1 MSKSHI
7 STDSSK
13 IKRSSL
19 DEMGEALKGHLERHG
34 ASVFASGSHYLIEVK
49 GGDEASQSWMREGNE
64 RAVGEEGGAVR
75 LVYRMMSGVLKKH
88 TKTTFP
94 WTTFCFRPSVLDLG
108 EAGGLQS
115 FLNLQAINNV
125 SNTLWAM
132 VRVHERPWELCVY
145 VGRHI
150 PDAEE
155 VIEPQ
160 LRLPL
165 SRSFK
170 LKADGAVGSGGL
182 FSDNPHIG
190 KALQVAPIVADLNDD
205 AEVSFTF
212 TNISADAVTICELGG
227 RDEEEEEVPL
237 EGVALTGLA
246 VGQVIQPSESVA
258 VTARHVSDAADGVMG
273 LAVGY
278 VFGEGVDLDAEDFF
292 GADEEVSVALQ
303 GEISR
308 VLHAF
313 LMQGHAYEMI
323 RLAFSEPERLIELA
337 SDIVD
342 ISSLMAG
349 SLNDIEEPTGER
361 PSAILLN
368 EPDFFGNSLG
378 TVPFTLKTGRPAEH
392 FEGQLSAL
400 SSEEIAERP
409 VRLSELNL
417 RFEGHPSAPEA
428 LSKFSAPR
436 VATRGKGGKAKE
448 EPKDPQVNLDLI
460 YLGHLAFY
468 NDLSTPDHAKMR
480 SFFLN
485 CVALASLIRAVP
497 VKGEEP
503 LEEL

>member
-1 MSKSHI
+1 
-7 STDSSK
+7 
-13 IKRSSL
+13 
-19 DEMGEALKGHLERHG
+19 
-34 ASVFASGSHYLIEVK
+34 
-49 GGDEASQSWMREGNE
+49 MREGNE

-75 LVYRMMSGVLKKH
+75 VVYRMMGGVLKKH

-150 PDAEE
+150 PHVDD
-155 VIEPQ
+155 VVEPQ

-170 LKADGAVGSGGL
+170 LKADGALGSGGL

-190 KALQVAPIVADLNDD
+190 KALQVSPLVVDLGDTS
-205 AEVSFTF
+205 EVEITL
-212 TNISADAVTICELGG
+212 TNISAEPLTVCELSG
-227 RDEEEEEVPL
+227 RDEEDEDKPLAGLEVTDL
-237 EGVALTGLA
+237 E
-246 VGQVIQPSESVA
+246 VGQVIQPSASVR
-258 VTARHVSDAADGVMG
+258 VRVRRVSDEADEVMG

-278 VFGEGVDLDAEDFF
+278 VLGDGVDLNGEDFF

-303 GEISR
+303 GELSR

-323 RLAFSEPERLIELA
+323 RLAFSEPDRLIELA

-342 ISSLMAG
+342 ISALMAG
-349 SLNDIEEPTGER
+349 SVNDLDELTGER
-361 PSAILLN
+361 PDSILLN

-392 FEGQLSAL
+392 FEGQRSELSK
-400 SSEEIAERP
+400 EEIAELP
-409 VRLSELNL
+409 VRLSEQNL
-417 RFEGHPSAPEA
+417 RFEGHPSAPE
-428 LSKFSAPR
+428 LLTKFNAPR
-436 VATRGKGGKAKE
+436 AVTRAGKGSKVKE
-448 EPKDPQVNLDLI
+448 EPKDPHVDLDLI
-460 YLGHLAFY
+460 YLGHLVFY
-468 NDLSTPDHAKMR
+468 NGLTTPDHAKMR
-480 SFFLN
+480 GFFLN

-497 VKGEEP
+497 VQSEEP
-503 LEEL
+503 AEEL